1 MSHWSEQEERSNL
14 FWLSALGFAA
24 THLGRGFLRILC
36 VPIALFFL
44 LTAREAR
51 GASQAFLAKVLPFKP
66 NWWHT
71 FRHFYT
77 FARVSSDRLLFLS
90 GKWDRFE
97 LDIDGEDLV
106 RAQENQGKGCILLV
120 SHLGTFDA
128 MRVRAVE
135 HEQFRLRILIDRQ
148 HNPAAIQVIE
158 KLNPGLA
165 ADMIDASVSATLL
178 ALTLNEALSDGEM
191 IGIMADRA
199 ALDDAVRP
207 VKLLDEAANFPTG
220 PWMLSMVLKV
230 PVILC
235 FAVYL
240 GGNRYK
246 IRFHKVCD
254 GEPVARADRQKYL
267 QENMQQYAAVLEQ
280 YAQAHPYNW
289 FNFYDFWAHETSK
302 N

>member
-24 THLGRGFLRILC
+24 TYLGRGFLRILC
-36 VPIALFFL
+36 VLIALFFF

-51 GASQAFLAKVLPFKP
+51 DTSQAFLAKVLPCKP
-66 NWWHT
+66 TWWHT

-90 GKWDRFE
+90 GKWGRFE
-97 LDIDGEDLV
+97 LDIEGEDLV
-106 RAQENQGKGCILLV
+106 RAQEGQGCILLV

-135 HEQFRLRILIDRQ
+135 QEHFRLRILIDRQ

-158 KLNPGLA
+158 KFNPGLA
-165 ADMIDASVSATLL
+165 AGMIDASVPASIL
-178 ALTLNEALSDGEM
+178 ALTLSEALSDGEM

-199 ALDDAVRP
+199 AMGDAVLP
-207 VKLLDEAANFPTG
+207 MNLLDGPANFPTG

-254 GEPVARADRQKYL
+254 GESIPRAHRQKYL
-267 QENMQQYAAVLEQ
+267 QDNMQQYAAILEQ
-280 YAQAHPYNW
+280 YALEHPYNW
-289 FNFYDFWAHETSK
+289 FNFYDFWANETSK